1 MGKGRILIVDDDE
14 ALVKSLSSLLC
25 DEGFNVSSTAE
36 GREALTLVRTLAPAV
51 ILLDVW
57 LPGMDGVEILQA
69 LQAGPA
75 DIEVI
80 VMSGHGNIATAVY
93 MTKLGAFDY
102 LEKPL
107 ALHGILASIKRA
119 LEHRARRHKVD
130 VQEPVPSQ
138 GAAFPLEASPHR
150 LAGGAEA
157 LPLSPPPSRDWR
169 RAPAPEQTWRHFRQ
183 RTLYRSVVLYGQG
196 LQSGLKTGMIL
207 APMPPHSGI
216 LFRNITTGRTM
227 PASVDCI
234 ESTDFCTSL
243 KQGCLIARTVEH
255 LMSALHA
262 YRITNVLI
270 KISDEVPIMDGSAD
284 AFCQLIEEAGIAEQ
298 DAVVEEFIVDR
309 CYAVGQVRTDAKFI
323 LVEPYD
329 GFRVTYRL
337 DYPPPLGVQEF
348 SYEHTDS
355 TSYRREI
362 APARTF
368 GFVREVEKMQGSGLI
383 PGGRL
388 TNVVLIGE
396 EKIINSTPLRFP
408 DECVRHKILDIIGDF
423 YLLGKMVRGHVQA
436 NMTGHT
442 ENVALVKHLRAVM
455 SHPRGW

>member
-1 MGKGRILIVDDDE
+1 
-14 ALVKSLSSLLC
+14 VKSLSGLLC
-25 DEGFNVSSTAE
+25 DEGFNVSSTAD
-36 GREALTLVRTLAPAV
+36 GREALTLVRTVAPAV

-57 LPGMDGVEILQA
+57 LPGLDGVEILQA
-69 LQAGPA
+69 LQAMHA

-80 VMSGHGNIATAVY
+80 VMSGHGNIATAVR

-107 ALHGILASIKRA
+107 SLYGILASIKRA
-119 LEHRARRHKVD
+119 LEHRARRHKAD

-138 GAAFPLEASPHR
+138 GAVFPREASQHS
-150 LAGGAEA
+150 LTGGEEA
-157 LPLSPPPSRDWR
+157 LSPPPSRDWR
-169 RAPAPEQTWRHFRQ
+169 CDPAPEQTWRHFRQ
-183 RTLYRSVVLYGQG
+183 RTLCRSVVLYGQG

-270 KISDEVPIMDGSAD
+270 KISDEIPIMDGSAD
-284 AFCQLIEEAGIAEQ
+284 AFCHLIEEAGIAEQ

-368 GFVREVEKMQGSGLI
+368 GFVREVEKMQELGLI

-442 ENVALVKHLRAVM
+442 ENVALVKRLRAVM

>member
-1 MGKGRILIVDDDE
+1 MRVLIIDDE
-14 ALVKSLSSLLC
+14 RSIRT
-25 DEGFNVSSTAE
+25 STAVAVQAA
-36 GREALTLVRTLAPAV
+36 GHSADTSDSGKIALIKLHEDAYELAFLDLRLGDEDGLEVLGQIKRYFPKLPVVVFTAYASVASAV
-51 ILLDVW
+51 AA
-57 LPGMDGVEILQA
+57 MQR
-69 LQAGPA
+69 
-75 DIEVI
+75 
-80 VMSGHGNIATAVY
+80 
-93 MTKLGAFDY
+93 GAFDY

-107 ALHGILASIKRA
+107 TLYAVLAIIKRA
-119 LEHRARRHKVD
+119 IEHRERRHRVD

-138 GAAFPLEASPHR
+138 AAVFPPDASQHSLTGCEKAYSIP
-150 LAGGAEA
+150 A
-157 LPLSPPPSRDWR
+157 PSTHDWWR
-169 RAPAPEQTWRHFRQ
+169 GTAPEQAFHHLRQ
-183 RTLYRSVVLYGQG
+183 RTLRRSVVLYGQG

-207 APMPPHSGI
+207 SPMPPHSGI
-216 LFRNITTGRTM
+216 LFRNITTGYTM

-243 KQGCLIARTVEH
+243 KQGYLTARTVEH

-284 AFCQLIEEAGIAEQ
+284 AFCHLIEEAGIAEQ
-298 DAVVEEFIVDR
+298 DAVMEEFIVDR

-337 DYPPPLGVQEF
+337 DYPLPLGVQEF

-368 GFVREVEKMQGSGLI
+368 GFVREVEKMQELGLI

-423 YLLGKMVRGHVQA
+423 YLLGRMVRGHVHA

-442 ENVALVKHLRAVM
+442 ENVALVKQLRAVM
-455 SHPRGW
+455 PYPRGY